1 MENKTIDKKN
11 SIKIKEVQHSKL
23 SESKSKDDKIKSIE
37 KEDDIISIPNEL
49 KELIKQRE
57 NKEKFNAEDF
67 NKYLKYKNINSN

>member
-1 MENKTIDKKN
+1 MESKTIDKKN